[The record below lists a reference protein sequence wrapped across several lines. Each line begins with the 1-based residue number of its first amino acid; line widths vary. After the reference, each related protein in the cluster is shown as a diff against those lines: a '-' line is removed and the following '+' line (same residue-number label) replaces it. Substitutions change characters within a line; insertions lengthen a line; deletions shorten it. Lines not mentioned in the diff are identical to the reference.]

1 MEISQT
7 TQHGVTVVAVSGRL
21 DASNAGELEQQLL
34 GLVAAGTD
42 RLVIDCA
49 GLEYISSAGLRVFLM
64 VAKRLGASKG
74 KLALAAVRT
83 QIRDV
88 LDIAG
93 FSSILAIHTTRDQ
106 AVAAVA

>member
-7 TQHGVTVVAVSGRL
+7 TQHGVTVVAVNGRL

-34 GLVAAGTD
+34 ALVAAGTD

-64 VAKRLGASKG
+64 VAKRLGAPQG
-74 KLALAAVRT
+74 KLALAAVRA

-93 FSSILAIHTTRDQ
+93 FSSILAIHATRDQ